1 MAAIAKK
8 LCRNE
13 HFQTIVVI
21 LLIVT
26 VVFGFWYGSQAVL
39 NTSIPPAL
47 AVVSGSMDTI
57 SNDET
62 SGWTHPF
69 SRTLQVGDL
78 IIIKGVKPYEL
89 NTDYP
94 NSDIIVFHR
103 PDNPRELIVHRIVS
117 STTIDGKL
125 YFFTKGDGN
134 RPVIWPESQEGMYDK
149 WVNNN
154 ASIPIGAVSQDFV
167 EGKVIM
173 RIPIIGYLPMLV
185 QSIISNNAAVV
196 LPIMVLIIL
205 IIVLVEFV
213 YPTLKQR
220 GSKSTPFNNNS
231 VENLNLTHCH
241 SY

>member
-1 MAAIAKK
+1 VAAIAKK

-13 HFQTIVVI
+13 HFQTIVGI
-21 LLIVT
+21 LLIVA

-57 SNDET
+57 SNGET
-62 SGWTHPF
+62 SGWAHPF

-78 IIIKGVKPYEL
+78 IIIKGVNPHEL

-117 STTIDGKL
+117 STTIDDKL
-125 YFFTKGDGN
+125 HFFTKGDGN

-205 IIVLVEFV
+205 IIVLVGFV

-220 GSKSTPFNNNS
+220 GSNSAPFNDNS
-231 VENLNLTHCH
+231 VENLNLT
-241 SY
+241 